1 MKSIKRKEDIFYRLF
16 KEQMAV
22 ISELETQYQDM
33 IHNFSEVEMK
43 ADAIS
48 ELEQK
53 CDAKTHAIMAEL
65 HTAFITPFDRE
76 DIFAMVMKMDDIA
89 DTIEVASSSFVLYDI
104 KKLRDGAEEM
114 ADNLHQCIEKLTG
127 VFAILS
133 DYKKNPELK
142 TLCIDLHHI
151 ESLNDKLYRKCIYH
165 LFHDGEPTLEIIK
178 WNHLYKV
185 MEDIIDVCDHIARMI
200 EGIVMKHA

>member
-16 KEQMAV
+16 KELMAD
-22 ISELETQYQDM
+22 ISELETQYHDL
-33 IHNFSEVEMK
+33 IHNFTEVEMK
-43 ADAIS
+43 ADALS

-104 KKLRDGAEEM
+104 EELRDGAVEM
-114 ADNLHQCIEKLTG
+114 ADNLDQCVQKLIA
-127 VFAILS
+127 VFDILPN
-133 DYKKNPELK
+133 YKKNPELK
-142 TLCIDLHHI
+142 TLCIDLHHL
-151 ESLNDKLYRKCIYH
+151 ESVNDTIYRKCIYH
-165 LFHDGEPTLEIIK
+165 LFHDGESTLEIIK
-178 WNHLYKV
+178 WNHLYKT